1 MFTSHSV
8 KISRRG
14 LCTAAAALT
23 LLGGCGG
30 GGGGDGYPAPP
41 PPAPVSHGP
50 LYDFTPLGLPGIVY
64 GDVGRRGIA
73 NGGRVAGTS
82 WDAAGNTRAFL
93 YDGKKNIDLG
103 TFGGSGARA
112 FSVNRCGQ
120 VAGWA
125 QAAGEVPRAFFYNG
139 SLHDLGTLGG
149 ADSYGNVI
157 STCGKVAGWAAT
169 SAGQWHAFY
178 HDGSAMR
185 DLGTFGG
192 GSSFALAINSSGQ
205 VAGYAYGPGDAWY
218 HAFLYDA
225 RSGAPIQDIG
235 SLSVSSLAQDIN
247 EAGQVAG
254 YSRDADGVLRAFRY
268 SGGMLQDLGLPPGA
282 RGSEG
287 RALNAA
293 GHVVGYVYYP
303 DNRIVAFIHDGS
315 SIRELGTLGGSRFSD
330 AVAINASGLV
340 VGSSVQQKAGVEHA
354 FAWTASYGMVDLNA
368 RVKDLPKDVVLVA
381 GLAVADDGA
390 IVVRTNGGL
399 GLLRP
404 RK

>member
-1 MFTSHSV
+1 M
-8 KISRRG
+8 
-14 LCTAAAALT
+14 
-23 LLGGCGG
+23 
-30 GGGGDGYPAPP
+30 
-41 PPAPVSHGP
+41 
-50 LYDFTPLGLPGIVY
+50 
-64 GDVGRRGIA
+64 
-73 NGGRVAGTS
+73 
-82 WDAAGNTRAFL
+82 
-93 YDGKKNIDLG
+93 
-103 TFGGSGARA
+103 
-112 FSVNRCGQ
+112 
-120 VAGWA
+120 
-125 QAAGEVPRAFFYNG
+125 
-139 SLHDLGTLGG
+139 
-149 ADSYGNVI
+149 
-157 STCGKVAGWAAT
+157 
-169 SAGQWHAFY
+169 
-178 HDGSAMR
+178 
-185 DLGTFGG
+185 
-192 GSSFALAINSSGQ
+192 
-205 VAGYAYGPGDAWY
+205 
-218 HAFLYDA
+218 
-225 RSGAPIQDIG
+225 
-235 SLSVSSLAQDIN
+235 
-247 EAGQVAG
+247 
-254 YSRDADGVLRAFRY
+254 LRAFRY